1 MKKLILLLFIPLVS
15 LGQTID
21 ILRDLNAPNTS
32 FKKEILN
39 DKELKFTGDHESEF
53 IEIKV
58 VDISETRGKQE
69 DKVDFDKRLNKNFQE
84 KVKLNCSNPVVGLEF
99 SKSEIDDEI
108 KSSLNK
114 DILFCYKKSII
125 GSEVDLIM
133 AQFYSLNYGYTI
145 ISTSYKLNNAS
156 SNLRNIINQIVIT
169 ENEVNQFQKK
179 IDLGYDLMEQR
190 KFKAALNEFNN
201 AFEIYHRKVRNQFRI
216 DQEKNVYTSNKFPNP
231 INAYYGRAM
240 VRNILGDILGA
251 CKDARRCRIFGIE
264 DDSEYD
270 LVSDFCKISEFVSK
284 IDILPKYSIDS
295 IDKSDDLSNEK
306 KLALFYVNQALNLL
320 KEISIDSAHEDF
332 RKIND
337 HIDKALEM
345 WDNEYFVYLGGLVY
359 EIEYLV
365 TGSPGALA
373 YSSRQYEKSADMG
386 SEMAQKKLNRPR

>member
-32 FKKEILN
+32 FEKEILN
-39 DKELKFTGDHESEF
+39 DKELKFTGNHESEL
-53 IEIKV
+53 IKIKV
-58 VDISETRGKQE
+58 VDISEIRGKQE
-69 DKVDFDKRLNKNFQE
+69 DKVDFDKRLNKNFQQ
-84 KVKLNCSNPVVGLEF
+84 KAKLNCSNPVVGVEF

-125 GSEVDLIM
+125 GSDADFIV

-145 ISTSYKLNNAS
+145 TSTSYKLNNAS

-179 IDLGYDLMEQR
+179 TDLGWDLMDQR
-190 KFKAALNEFNN
+190 KFRAALNVFND
-201 AFEIYHRKVRNQFRI
+201 AIEIYKRKPRNQLTLFKK
-216 DQEKNVYTSNKFPNP
+216 QNAYYSNKFPNP
-231 INAYYGRAM
+231 INAYYGRAT
-240 VRNILGDILGA
+240 VRNILGDIIGA
-251 CKDARRCRIFGIE
+251 CTDARLCRVFGIE

-270 LVSDFCKISEFVSK
+270 LVSDFCKISELVSK

-320 KEISIDSAHEDF
+320 KEISIDSPYQDF
-332 RKIND
+332 TKIND
-337 HIDKALEM
+337 QIDKALEI
-345 WDNEYFVYLGGLVY
+345 WDNEYFVYLSGLVY

-365 TGSPGALA
+365 TGSPGASI
-373 YSSRQYEKSADMG
+373 YSVQQYEKSADMG
-386 SEMAQKKLNRPR
+386 SEIAKKKLN

>member
-1 MKKLILLLFIPLVS
+1 MKKLVLLLFIPLVS

-21 ILRDLNAPNTS
+21 IIRDLNAPNTS

-39 DKELKFTGDHESEF
+39 DKELKFTGDHESEL

-58 VDISETRGKQE
+58 VDISEIRGKQE

-84 KVKLNCSNPVVGLEF
+84 KAKLNCSNPVVGVEF

-125 GSEVDLIM
+125 GSDVDFIM

-179 IDLGYDLMEQR
+179 TDLGFDLFKQR
-190 KFKAALNEFNN
+190 KFKAALDEFNI
-201 AFEIYHRKVRNQFRI
+201 AIEIYHRKVRNQFRI
-216 DQEKNVYTSNKFPNP
+216 DQEKNVYTSNKFPSP
-231 INAYYGRAM
+231 LTAYYGRAA
-240 VRNILGDILGA
+240 VRNILGDIIGA
-251 CKDARRCRIFGIE
+251 CTDARRCRIFGIE
-264 DDSEYD
+264 AEYD
-270 LVSDFCKISEFVSK
+270 KVSDFCKISELVSK
-284 IDILPKYSIDS
+284 IDILPKYSINNIETS
-295 IDKSDDLSNEK
+295 GDLSNEK

-320 KEISIDSAHEDF
+320 KEISIDSTYEDF
-332 RKIND
+332 TKIND
-337 HIDKALEM
+337 HIDKAREL
-345 WDNEYFVYLGGLVY
+345 WDNEYFIYLSGLVY
-359 EIEYLV
+359 EIDYLV
-365 TGSPGALA
+365 SGSVGALIEFTE
-373 YSSRQYEKSADMG
+373 QYEKSAEMG
-386 SEMAQKKLNRPR
+386 SELAQKKLNRPR